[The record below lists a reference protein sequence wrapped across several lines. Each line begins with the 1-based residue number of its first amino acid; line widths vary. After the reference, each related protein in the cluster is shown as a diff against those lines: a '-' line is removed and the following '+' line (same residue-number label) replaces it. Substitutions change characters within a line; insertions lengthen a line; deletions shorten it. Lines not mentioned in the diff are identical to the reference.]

1 MDGRAKLRLQHKK
14 PYRRAGLVSFIS
26 PKGRTESWEGWGGT
40 QQVGDIAP
48 PPALNVFVSPSFH
61 LPLEY
66 DINWLNISISIAFII
81 FFSAVFSDQNMYF
94 FIYAWLLQ
102 FYLNK
107 SFFLFLT
114 IICVIS

>member
-48 PPALNVFVSPSFH
+48 SRSERICL
-61 LPLEY
+61 
-66 DINWLNISISIAFII
+66 
-81 FFSAVFSDQNMYF
+81 
-94 FIYAWLLQ
+94 
-102 FYLNK
+102 
-107 SFFLFLT
+107 SFFPFAT
-114 IICVIS
+114 RI